1 MAETLEGVSV
11 LGVADNAICREWLA
25 SALRERGALVHACT
39 SSAGD
44 LAGWIGGCPSDA
56 IDVAVLDLDALHGAG
71 IEIALAVR
79 EHRPRSWPW
88 IALGH
93 SDDPV
98 QRAAFRIGRA
108 APLLLDLNTP
118 EALATAVADALSA
131 ICRSATVHAAAV
143 VQPTDVLAA
152 RR

>member
-93 SDDPV
+93 SD
-98 QRAAFRIGRA
+98 
-108 APLLLDLNTP
+108 T
-118 EALATAVADALSA
+118 ATTQCS
-131 ICRSATVHAAAV
+131 
-143 VQPTDVLAA
+143 A
-152 RR
+152 RRFGSDARHRYCWISTRPRRSPPRSRMP